1 MRQTKKFFIAL
12 LSCLA
17 TSAGAATPTAAQL
30 AQFQSLPKAQ
40 QETLAKQYG
49 FDLGNISSAT
59 TRQTS
64 KPQEITPILQPS
76 IARDEKDKE
85 DEELFTSDELP
96 LFGYD
101 IINANGADLSLID
114 NVPVPLDYQMGP
126 GDSIRVEIYGKTEQS
141 FQLKID
147 RNGQVN
153 LPSIGPLPVS
163 GQTFVQMR
171 EQIASEIKRKSIGV
185 DVSVAMGSMRAMQ
198 VYIVGEANYPGA
210 YNVNG
215 LTTLIQALVASGGVN
230 ETGSLRNIQLLR
242 KGKVIQKFD
251 LYELLLK
258 GSTTRDIRLSSGD
271 TLFIPVKDGSIA
283 IDGEVA
289 RPAVYELKENIS
301 LNEFIAMAGGVTPT
315 AYLSRV
321 SVKRPTSKGVRI
333 YTLDVTKPED
343 RAFVVKHGDE
353 VKVES
358 TSSELQGA
366 VAIRGEVV
374 RQGPIRFKEGMR
386 ISDAIGSIEE
396 GLKPTADLNY
406 ALLVRESNLDRRI
419 DVFQVDLLSALTEPN
434 SQYNLLLAE
443 KDQLFVLD
451 NGLDQDYWLGE
462 YSNDKVSSSFTNR
475 QQTTSESIDLETG
488 AVVERSTATAI
499 NTEGAGVLTEE
510 VGKQKASREALLQPI
525 IDRLKEQASLGV
537 PAKLIEISGAVRFP
551 GVYPLAE
558 NTDLSALL
566 KAAGGLTEQ
575 AYLPSA
581 ELNRQKS
588 SLQRTVIELINFS
601 LQQVLKGEAS
611 LTLKP
616 QDHINIKHQPGWEE
630 GMVVELQGEFV
641 FPGTYTFRRGESL
654 RDVIERAGG
663 FTEYAYPQGAVFSR
677 ERLKKQEQERLKM
690 LNNQLKQEISNLAL
704 RRQSSSSSYATDPA
718 QAIAL
723 VDQLDNVQA
732 VGRLVVDLQK
742 AVEGDEISNLLLEK
756 EDKIFVPALNPVISI
771 VGEVQY
777 ASNHTFNPSLTV
789 EDYIASAGGTKRQAD
804 TSRIYIVK
812 ANGSVELPNNS
823 FWFSR
828 NYKPL
833 EPGDTIIVPI
843 NTDYLD
849 GLSTVST
856 ATQILYQ
863 IGVAWSAVKD

>member
-1 MRQTKKFFIAL
+1 MRQPKKLIIAL
-12 LSCLA
+12 LSFIV
-17 TSAGAATPTAAQL
+17 TGVSAVTPTAAQL

-40 QETLAKQYG
+40 QEALAKQYG
-49 FDLGNISSAT
+49 VDLGSLGGATASQTAIS
-59 TRQTS
+59 
-64 KPQEITPILQPS
+64 QEIVPILQPN
-76 IARDEKDKE
+76 IAREEKGQE
-85 DEELFTSDELP
+85 PEELFTPDELP

-101 IINANGADLSLID
+101 VINANGAELSLID

-153 LPSIGPLPVS
+153 LPNIGPLPVS
-163 GQTFVQMR
+163 GQTFSQMR
-171 EQIASEIKRKSIGV
+171 EQIATEIKRKSIGV

-242 KGKVIQKFD
+242 KGDVIQQFD

-258 GSTTRDIRLSSGD
+258 GNTSQDIRLSSGD
-271 TLFIPVKDGSIA
+271 TLFIPVKGGSIA

-289 RPAVYELKENIS
+289 RPAIYELKESIS
-301 LNEFIAMAGGVTPT
+301 LNEFITMAGGVMPA

-333 YTLDVTKPED
+333 YTLDLTKPED
-343 RAFVVKHGDE
+343 RVFEVKHGDE

-358 TSSELQGA
+358 TSSELQSA

-374 RQGPIRFKEGMR
+374 RQGPISFKKGMR
-386 ISDAIGSIEE
+386 ISDAIGTIEE

-406 ALLVRESNLDRRI
+406 ALLVRESELDRRI
-419 DVFQVDLLSALTEPN
+419 EVFQVDLLSALTEPN
-434 SQYNLLLAE
+434 SEHNRLLAE

-451 NGLDQDYWLGE
+451 NGLDQGYWLGQ
-462 YSNDKVSSSFTNR
+462 YTNDKVGSSLANS

-488 AVVERSTATAI
+488 AIVERSTATVI
-499 NTEGAGVLTEE
+499 NTEGDGVLTEE

-525 IDRLKEQASLGV
+525 IDRLKEQATLGE

-558 NTDLSALL
+558 NTDLNALL
-566 KAAGGLTEQ
+566 KAAGGLTER

-581 ELNRQKS
+581 ELNRQKN
-588 SLQRTVIELINFS
+588 SLQRTVTELINFS
-601 LQQVLKGEAS
+601 LQQVLKREMPLA
-611 LTLKP
+611 LKP
-616 QDHINIKHQPGWEE
+616 QDHINIKHQPGWQE
-630 GMVVELQGEFV
+630 GLLVELQGEFV
-641 FPGTYTFRRGESL
+641 FPGTYTFKRGETL
-654 RDVIERAGG
+654 NDVIERAGG
-663 FTEYAYPQGAVFSR
+663 FTEYAYPEGAVFSR
-677 ERLKKQEQERLKM
+677 ERLKRQEQERLKM
-690 LNNQLKQEISNLAL
+690 LNSQLKHEISNLAL
-704 RRQSSSSSYATDPA
+704 RRQSPTASNTTDPA

-732 VGRLVVDLQK
+732 VGRLVVDLQE
-742 AVEGDEISNLLLEK
+742 AVKGNEISNLLLEK
-756 EDKIFVPALNPVISI
+756 GDKIFVPALNPVISI

-777 ASNHTFNPSLTV
+777 ASNHTYNPSLTV